1 MTIDLAERGSSA
13 MKRVL
18 MTGLTTAGLMIGSAA
33 IAPFAMAQRVV
44 DVAPAPQGQQ
54 ITPDASISGVFDTAG
69 TPAVDV
75 NSVRIFVNGDDV
87 TNRSTIT
94 RSFFSYRPSQPFS
107 PGQNQVRVEFSNANG
122 NRQAATWSFTVQ
134 PPQSVVQINSVT
146 HNASQ
151 ALGSGGT
158 LLATIN
164 GTPGGRGR
172 VLLIQDGRTVRELP
186 AQEVSSG
193 VYVASLNVQASD
205 RIQEGIVIGRL
216 ERQGQTVFAAAEQ
229 PVVLTASAQTG
240 GQVTTTP
247 IGQSNGT
254 GTTGTG
260 TTGTGTTGTGTT
272 SPTTGTVANLKPTF
286 TSHNNGD
293 RVSGG
298 GFTLVGQTSPNATVE
313 VVTSRL
319 AALGGLINLA
329 GQTLVNQQVTADA
342 NGRFS
347 VQVAPPDLPAPGTR
361 YTVRATARQGNQ
373 SSTTEIGLTQR

>member
-75 NSVRIFVNGDDV
+75 NSVRIFVNGEDV

-94 RSFFSYRPSQPFS
+94 RSFFSYRPTQPFS

-122 NRQAATWSFTVQ
+122 ARQAATWSFTVQ
-134 PPQSVVQINSVT
+134 QPQSAVQINSVT

-164 GTPGGRGR
+164 GTPGARAR
-172 VLLIQDGRTVRELP
+172 ILLIQDGRTVRELP

-216 ERQGQTVFAAAEQ
+216 ERQGQTIFAAAEQ

-247 IGQSNGT
+247 IGQTN
-254 GTTGTG
+254 GTG

-272 SPTTGTVANLKPTF
+272 SPTTGTVADLKPTF
-286 TSHNNGD
+286 TSHSNGD

-298 GFTLVGQTSPNATVE
+298 GFTLVGQTSPNATVDV

-319 AALGGLINLA
+319 AALGGLINIA

-347 VQVAPPDLPAPGTR
+347 VQVSPPDLPAPGTR